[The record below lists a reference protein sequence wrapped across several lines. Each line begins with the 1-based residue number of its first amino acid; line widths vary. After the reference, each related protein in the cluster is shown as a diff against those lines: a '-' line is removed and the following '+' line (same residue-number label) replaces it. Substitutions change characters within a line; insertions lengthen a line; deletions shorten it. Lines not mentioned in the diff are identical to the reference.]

1 MAELSSAWEEVDPI
15 GRARLSAIEREE
27 MERGTVQV
35 RLGCS
40 AGGLGCV
47 KGKGRRKRD
56 GSGKKKRKGR
66 GKKKSF

>member
-1 MAELSSAWEEVDPI
+1 MRGGGSNRRGPLVGYRERRDGEGDGV
-15 GRARLSAIEREE
+15 GR
-27 MERGTVQV
+27 V
-35 RLGCS
+35 GCS

-56 GSGKKKRKGR
+56 GSGKKKGKGR